1 MITLNVAETLLF
13 NIGINTFSFIIALII
28 FITYKNNFEYNYDV
42 WLLTRIEA
50 EILLILLSDIGMWLL
65 NGKSGNFIR
74 ILSYAI
80 IMFYFLMQIAVVI
93 EWIRY
98 SHYRIFGRNIPSREE
113 TFLVLIPFAIL
124 SIIVGT
130 SPINGWCFYI
140 DEFNYYHRGVLS
152 APMSVVILAYLLSVS
167 VMALMNY
174 KNEAVTDRRKE
185 LLTIAFFGIPPFL
198 GGIVQT
204 VYYGISMTW
213 PCTVISSLL
222 VLLNKENEAMSR
234 DSLTSLNNRS
244 NMERYLN
251 SYEAELNRDIAI
263 IMLDINDFKYIND
276 HFGHRAGDDALIQ
289 TANILRTTFNG
300 TSAFLAR
307 YGGDEF
313 VVIIPQCKEE
323 TAKRTIRKIKNNVE
337 ALNKTNQFPFQL
349 NISAGYAISGEKT
362 DNIHSLFKEADMN
375 MYQDKAEYH
384 GK

>member
-98 SHYRIFGRNIPSREE
+98 SHYRIFGRNIPSRKE

-198 GGIVQT
+198 SGIVQT

>member
-98 SHYRIFGRNIPSREE
+98 SHYRIFGRNIPSRKE

-140 DEFNYYHRGVLS
+140 DEFNYYHRG
-152 APMSVVILAYLLSVS
+152 
-167 VMALMNY
+167 
-174 KNEAVTDRRKE
+174 
-185 LLTIAFFGIPPFL
+185 
-198 GGIVQT
+198 
-204 VYYGISMTW
+204 
-213 PCTVISSLL
+213 
-222 VLLNKENEAMSR
+222 
-234 DSLTSLNNRS
+234 
-244 NMERYLN
+244 
-251 SYEAELNRDIAI
+251 
-263 IMLDINDFKYIND
+263 
-276 HFGHRAGDDALIQ
+276 
-289 TANILRTTFNG
+289 
-300 TSAFLAR
+300 
-307 YGGDEF
+307 
-313 VVIIPQCKEE
+313 
-323 TAKRTIRKIKNNVE
+323 
-337 ALNKTNQFPFQL
+337 
-349 NISAGYAISGEKT
+349 
-362 DNIHSLFKEADMN
+362 
-375 MYQDKAEYH
+375 
-384 GK
+384 